1 MKVPILQGL
10 NSPLEAKLLNL
21 GFLFTDVIKVSQ
33 NSLAC
38 FFAAQEEDTSSVQLP
53 PCT

>member
-33 NSLAC
+33 NSLA
-38 FFAAQEEDTSSVQLP
+38 FFTAQEEETSSVQLP